1 MVSDHLKKIV
11 LSLEFDVLK
20 IALAHPLPPH
30 PPPRL
35 FAKLNVKMKSF
46 ANVRATFSSQYLKK
60 IKA

>member
-20 IALAHPLPPH
+20 IALAPPH
-30 PPPRL
+30 PRL

>member
-20 IALAHPLPPH
+20 IALAHPPPPH
-30 PPPRL
+30 PRL